1 MEQEIEENKIN
12 NQDIASKVEPYALT
26 IVKLLQDVIYSDDKL
41 WENLLNYQV
50 IIMSYFEKIGLELI
64 VDKADGYAFLKQ
76 VELNDDGKTIGLV
89 KRMPMSYELS
99 LLCVLLREWLD
110 EFDIKDTDS
119 RNLYVSQRDI
129 RNRMELFFKEKTNQI
144 KLVSRLDK
152 YIKDACD
159 LGFLKIVSESDKYDE
174 NNYEVKRIIKAKIS
188 NDILETFKRNLE
200 NATK

>member
-1 MEQEIEENKIN
+1 METEIEENTIN
-12 NQDIASKVEPYALT
+12 NQDMASKVEPYAFT

-64 VDKADGYAFLKQ
+64 VDKSDGYAFLKQ
-76 VELNDDGKTIGLV
+76 VELNDDGKTVGLV

-144 KLVSRLDK
+144 KLISRLDK

-159 LGFLKIVSESDKYDE
+159 LGFLKIVSESDKFDE

-188 NDILETFKRNLE
+188 NDILETFKRDLE